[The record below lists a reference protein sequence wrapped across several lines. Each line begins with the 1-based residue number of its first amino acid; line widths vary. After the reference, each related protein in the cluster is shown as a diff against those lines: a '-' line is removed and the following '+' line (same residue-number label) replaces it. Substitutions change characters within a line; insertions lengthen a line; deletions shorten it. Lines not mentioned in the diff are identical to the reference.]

1 MEMMRRR
8 SREKTPMSGETVA
21 VESIQEPRNSL
32 PTGAILT
39 ETERGEG
46 DLTQISSDLYII

>member
-1 MEMMRRR
+1 MEMMKRRR
-8 SREKTPMSGETVA
+8 REKTPMSGDTVA

-39 ETERGEG
+39 EMERGG
-46 DLTQISSDLYII
+46 NSTQISLHLSII